1 MDSKIETLT
10 EAFSDDSFTKLESVD
25 LQKQYLEGEEWGSG
39 KLRVPGVNWDRR
51 CSLEVAA
58 ERVDRDYVVC
68 NSAKTGVSTLANVG
82 SYEGLFGTAN
92 VTYQY
97 FGINGS

>member
-25 LQKQYLEGEEWGSG
+25 PQKQYLEGEEWGSG
-39 KLRVPGVNWDRR
+39 KLKVPGVNWDRR

-68 NSAKTGVSTLANVG
+68 NSVKTGTNTLADV
-82 SYEGLFGTAN
+82 E
-92 VTYQY
+92 TY
-97 FGINGS
+97 